1 MKRQM
6 RTVVNAIKRYNS
18 QDEKVSTRYD
28 FELARY
34 DFELARYFGILS
46 DFDSHKS
53 SVLLNMEKK
62 LKQLESEIYTLAV
75 DVPCTEQLWDMDIKC
90 EGLCIDSWNYAIV
103 IELANEKAA

>member
-6 RTVVNAIKRYNS
+6 RTVVNAIKRYNA

-28 FELARY
+28 FEV
-34 DFELARYFGILS
+34 ARYFGILS